1 MKRRVIAYFLGDSG
15 LNRTVWIGLY
25 EIDMGYVN
33 DSVKVITA
41 VIIIAQSDMKYLLKV
56 NLE

>member
-1 MKRRVIAYFLGDSG
+1 MRRRVTAYFLGDSG
-15 LNRTVWIGLY
+15 FNRTVWIGLY
-25 EIDMGYVN
+25 EVDMGYVN

-41 VIIIAQSDMKYLLKV
+41 VIIIAQSDMKYLMKV

>member
-1 MKRRVIAYFLGDSG
+1 
-15 LNRTVWIGLY
+15 
-25 EIDMGYVN
+25 MGYVN

-41 VIIIAQSDMKYLLKV
+41 VIIIAQSDMKYLMKV